1 MAHNSNDMEQRPART
16 PRRTAS
22 EIRVLLDLFDLSAV
36 TAKEFCSTHGIRETA
51 FYKWRGRYRTR
62 EEEQAFIPLHVAS
75 PSSGEAALFAEVN
88 GIRIYQAV
96 PASYLKE
103 LVS

>member
-1 MAHNSNDMEQRPART
+1 MEQRQAKT
-16 PRRTAS
+16 TRRTATQ
-22 EIRVLLDLFDLSAV
+22 IRELLDVFELSAL
-36 TAKEFCSTHGIRETA
+36 TAKEFCSTRGISETA

-103 LVS
+103 LAS

>member
-1 MAHNSNDMEQRPART
+1 MNNMEQELAGRI
-16 PRRTAS
+16 RRTAP
-22 EIRVLLDLFDLSAV
+22 EIRGLLDLFDVSALS
-36 TAKEFCSTHGIRETA
+36 AKEFCSTHGISEAA

-75 PSSGEAALFAEVN
+75 PSSDEAALFAEVN

-96 PASYLKE
+96 PAAYLKE